1 MKDIALF
8 GAGLLGKSVMNKLL
22 EEGYYVDVFDMDCKK
37 IKDINKLDNEKVNF
51 YNFDLGKNPFSDFSK
66 KHFKLMNKK
75 YFGTVN
81 CTYPYVNKVK
91 PTDGISLSSSEV
103 FSQSVSAHLSNSY
116 DFMSI
121 SSEVI
126 CKGGCAISFASMYGS
141 FIPDFD
147 IYKGTNMTTPPDYV
161 ASKAGIIMLN
171 KYFASFYKRNGIRFN
186 TISPGGVFDNQD
198 PLFVEKYTKKSL
210 HSSMLDTND
219 ILGSIIFLLSDGG
232 RMITGQDIIIDGGY
246 NL

>member
-37 IKDINKLDNEKVNF
+37 IKEINKLDNEKVNF
-51 YNFDLGKNPFSDFSK
+51 YNFDLGKNPFTDFSK
-66 KHFKLMNKK
+66 KHLKLMNKK

-81 CTYPYVNKVK
+81 CTYPYVNKAK

-116 DFMSI
+116 DFMST

-126 CKGGCAISFASMYGS
+126 CKGGCAISFASM
-141 FIPDFD
+141 F
-147 IYKGTNMTTPPDYV
+147 
-161 ASKAGIIMLN
+161 
-171 KYFASFYKRNGIRFN
+171 
-186 TISPGGVFDNQD
+186 
-198 PLFVEKYTKKSL
+198 PLIK
-210 HSSMLDTND
+210 
-219 ILGSIIFLLSDGG
+219 
-232 RMITGQDIIIDGGY
+232 
-246 NL
+246 